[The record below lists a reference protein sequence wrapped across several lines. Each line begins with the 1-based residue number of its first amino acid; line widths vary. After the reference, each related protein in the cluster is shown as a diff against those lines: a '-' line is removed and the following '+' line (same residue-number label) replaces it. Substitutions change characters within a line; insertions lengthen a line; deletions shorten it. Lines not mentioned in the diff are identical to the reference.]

1 MTRTN
6 RADES
11 QSSLETT
18 GQMHPLTGP
27 DRVLEAAEPA
37 KKAALYVSLGLTL
50 TYKPSKRRVL
60 VRSGS
65 RRCTSGVG

>member
-1 MTRTN
+1 MTWTK

-18 GQMHPLTGP
+18 GQTHLLTGP

-37 KKAALYVSLGLTL
+37 KKAALYES
-50 TYKPSKRRVL
+50 SD
-60 VRSGS
+60 
-65 RRCTSGVG
+65 